1 MGSREGCSEFERLTP
16 SGIRGGLRTR
26 WLGQRFV
33 HCFDVVGSTNRE
45 AHRLGQQGAPEG
57 TVVIAEGQREGRG
70 RLGRSWASPSGGG
83 LYLSFVLRPG
93 CPPSGV
99 ALLTLVAGIAVA
111 STVRAMGF
119 EPQLKWPN
127 DVLIADRKVAGV
139 LTEALFHQDRV
150 DFVVVGVGI
159 NVNTELKAFPGDVRD
174 MATSLRVSGGRPVSR
189 LLLLQ
194 RLLRRQEQWYE
205 LFSAGALEKI
215 IERWRQLDTTVGRV
229 VEVILPQKRFVGVA
243 EAVDDDGALLVR
255 DKKGELVRVLAGDVV
270 HCRVEQG
277 PNRRS

>member
-1 MGSREGCSEFERLTP
+1 MGSGEECVEFQRLTP
-16 SGIRGGLRTR
+16 SAIQGGLRTR

-83 LYLSFVLRPG
+83 LYLSFILRPG

-139 LTEALFHQDRV
+139 LTEALFHQGRV

-159 NVNTELKAFPGDVRD
+159 NVNTELEAFPGEVRD
-174 MATSLRVSGGRPVSR
+174 RATSLRVSGGRPVSR

-215 IERWRQLDTTVGRV
+215 IERWRRLDTTVGRV

-270 HCRVEQG
+270 HCRVE
-277 PNRRS
+277 S

>member
-1 MGSREGCSEFERLTP
+1 MLT
-16 SGIRGGLRTR
+16 
-26 WLGQRFV
+26 
-33 HCFDVVGSTNRE
+33 
-45 AHRLGQQGAPEG
+45 A
-57 TVVIAEGQREGRG
+57 
-70 RLGRSWASPSGGG
+70 
-83 LYLSFVLRPG
+83 
-93 CPPSGV
+93 GV
-99 ALLTLVAGIAVA
+99 AVA
-111 STVRAMGF
+111 SAIQQTGMK
-119 EPQLKWPN
+119 PQLKWPN
-127 DVLIADRKVAGV
+127 DILIADRKVAGV
-139 LTEALFHQDRV
+139 LTEALFHQGRI

-159 NVNTELKAFPGDVRD
+159 NVNTELEAFPGDVRD

-229 VEVILPQKRFVGVA
+229 VEVILPQRRFVGVA

-255 DKKGELVRVLAGDVV
+255 DKKGERVRVLAGDVV

-277 PNRRS
+277 PDRA